1 MRGTKISNLA
11 PIKDEDC
18 KTASAVIEFFEQF
31 EPPTLPPYDELR
43 LEHLGLQE
51 YVRRYGF
58 KDSA

>member
-1 MRGTKISNLA
+1 MSNLA
-11 PIKDEDC
+11 QIKDEDR
-18 KTASAVIEFFEQF
+18 KTATAVIEFFKQF

-51 YVRRYGF
+51 YARRYSF